1 MAYVGVQGSS
11 GLNGVS
17 NFPRTAEV
25 GSGERAIHA
34 TSCARVAISNGIAA
48 LLRRPAMCGVGSAH
62 SLGGLRYRLTRSV
75 EESLHVV
82 PSAHVSRR
90 WRAVLP
96 WLPQCGIMHVQ
107 LGRCNNPTAQ
117 WVWKPRTRGE
127 LPGLCVHALVR
138 VTDLRPLVSTLEGLQ
153 QQQQQQPPKGVWFS
167 HSQLSQ

>member
-1 MAYVGVQGSS
+1 
-11 GLNGVS
+11 
-17 NFPRTAEV
+17 
-25 GSGERAIHA
+25 
-34 TSCARVAISNGIAA
+34 
-48 LLRRPAMCGVGSAH
+48 MCGVGSAH

-96 WLPQCGIMHVQ
+96 WLPQCGIMHGQ
-107 LGRCNNPTAQ
+107 LGRCNNLTVQ

-153 QQQQQQPPKGVWFS
+153 QQQQQPPKGVWFS